1 MSDLDFERKH
11 AEDLQRLRGL
21 RLLDDDFMNKV
32 FEDKACAEFLLQII
46 LQRTDLRVQRA
57 HGQHGI
63 KNLQGRSV
71 RLDILAVDET
81 DRVYNIEVQRS
92 DKGAGVKRARY
103 NSSLID
109 ANVTEPGDEYEKLN
123 ETYVIFIT
131 EHDVLGDGHPIY
143 HIDRTV
149 RETGALFGDESHIL
163 YVNAQIKDDTA
174 LGQLMHDF
182 SCTSAEEM
190 HYQILADRVRYFKE
204 DTEGVA
210 TMCKVMEDMR
220 NEAAREAD
228 KARMVKIAQRML
240 NSGKYTYEEMRK
252 KIRGRGGM
260 YAHLGTSDCRV
271 IEQMIRDGDRHA
283 DLIFQ
288 AQAYQIAKA
297 IGLLSIVLKGD
308 CDAIIL
314 TGGVANSK
322 MLTDRVTDY
331 VKFIAPVCVMPGE
344 NEMEA
349 LALGGMRILQGEEN
363 ARIYHILNGV
373 NGKEG
378 QG

>member
-11 AEDLQRLRGL
+11 AEDLQRLRGF

-46 LQRTDLRVQRA
+46 LQRTDLRVQRV
-57 HGQHGI
+57 HGQHDI

-71 RLDILAVDET
+71 RLDILAVDEA

-103 NSSLID
+103 NSLID

-131 EHDVLGDGHPIY
+131 EHDVLDGSHPIY

-210 TMCKVMEDMR
+210 TMCKAMEDMR

-228 KARMVKIAQRML
+228 KARMVRIARRML
-240 NSGKYTYEEMRK
+240 NSGKYTYED
-252 KIRGRGGM
+252 I
-260 YAHLGTSDCRV
+260 
-271 IEQMIRDGDRHA
+271 A
-283 DLIFQ
+283 DALEISVDEV
-288 AQAYQIAKA
+288 KT
-297 IGLLSIVLKGD
+297 
-308 CDAIIL
+308 L
-314 TGGVANSK
+314 TESRPA
-322 MLTDRVTDY
+322 
-331 VKFIAPVCVMPGE
+331 
-344 NEMEA
+344 
-349 LALGGMRILQGEEN
+349 
-363 ARIYHILNGV
+363 
-373 NGKEG
+373 
-378 QG
+378 

>member
-11 AEDLQRLRGL
+11 AEDLQRLRGF

-32 FEDKACAEFLLQII
+32 FEDKVCAEFLLQII
-46 LQRTDLRVQRA
+46 LQRTDLRVQRV
-57 HGQHGI
+57 HGQHDI

-71 RLDILAVDET
+71 RLDILAVDEA

-131 EHDVLGDGHPIY
+131 EHDVLDGSCPIY
-143 HIDRTV
+143 HIDRMV

-163 YVNAQIKDDTA
+163 YVNTQIKDDTA

-190 HYQILADRVRYFKE
+190 HYQILE

-210 TMCKVMEDMR
+210 TMCKAMEDMR

-228 KARMVKIAQRML
+228 KARMVRIARRML
-240 NSGKYTYEEMRK
+240 NSGKYTYED
-252 KIRGRGGM
+252 I
-260 YAHLGTSDCRV
+260 
-271 IEQMIRDGDRHA
+271 A
-283 DLIFQ
+283 DALEISVDEV
-288 AQAYQIAKA
+288 KT
-297 IGLLSIVLKGD
+297 
-308 CDAIIL
+308 L
-314 TGGVANSK
+314 TESRPA
-322 MLTDRVTDY
+322 
-331 VKFIAPVCVMPGE
+331 
-344 NEMEA
+344 
-349 LALGGMRILQGEEN
+349 
-363 ARIYHILNGV
+363 
-373 NGKEG
+373 
-378 QG
+378 